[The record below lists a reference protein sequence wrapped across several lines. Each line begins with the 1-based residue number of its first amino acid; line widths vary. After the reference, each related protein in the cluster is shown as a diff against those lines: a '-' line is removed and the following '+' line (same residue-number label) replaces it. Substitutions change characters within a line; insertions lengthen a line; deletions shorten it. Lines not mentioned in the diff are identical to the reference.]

1 MDADRAPASTET
13 ELYSRLLGLSQVA
26 AWPQRA
32 WKRVQH
38 LFTQEG
44 IHGAVLS
51 LRRFG
56 PASAFF
62 SFYYGLAERVFLSS
76 CARVNTKVGKPVIR
90 SVYLRRGGGRGELVP
105 GASDLDF
112 FLVLEEMSAAEEML
126 FLKEFWDRFRYW
138 KKFFPFLGETL
149 MGDRNELA
157 NWFHTPTV
165 RSFEAGFSWTLLRGK
180 AELALLGAARKPL
193 LRDVFSECAKCYWA
207 VLHPIVREE
216 NLALNANEP
225 RSLRFRN
232 SAKAALDLFRMHH
245 SFVGGGLSTSQLDA
259 LWKSS
264 RTGLITLLPKEKY
277 GDLSALKNLLELRDP
292 LPRNEALFEL
302 FAAIVYRC
310 VLAMDEI
317 AKALEAGAA
326 TEEGGLRRFTP
337 LSSGTKV
344 LESGNK
350 IGKDH
355 YSLSVREVF
364 AERMILRNRAFIRRT
379 LVSDATAHMVFPF
392 YANPSYEEFRQVL
405 TDLRVASTSFNK
417 SSVALPLTEATL
429 SELERSSFL
438 DSPFHAFHEH
448 QETKLGDDGQ
458 VYSSSYSARSHE
470 LPENILQK
478 TYAEASLTIRFQPP
492 PDFVFL
498 VENLVALVLQ
508 LRVAEECGEIAT
520 DFYSA
525 LARYSERHPLRAN
538 YLKDQMGKYL
548 NLCNE
553 DEDRFWADVTSLID
567 KLGEKY
573 PHRAALVRS
582 QVDSIKN
589 RKYDADWKL
598 QLATTDL
605 WVEITPF
612 LRLEMNSLR
621 DRYFAVKSQ
630 LKL

>member
-1 MDADRAPASTET
+1 MDAERAPES
-13 ELYSRLLGLSQVA
+13 ELYRGLLRAAQALSWPSQAFKAARGFFTQPGIHEAVLGLRGNSA
-26 AWPQRA
+26 ADA
-32 WKRVQH
+32 A
-38 LFTQEG
+38 F
-44 IHGAVLS
+44 
-51 LRRFG
+51 
-56 PASAFF
+56 SA
-62 SFYYGLAERVFLSS
+62 YYKLAETVFLHS
-76 CARVNTKVGKPVIR
+76 CARVNRKVGKPVIR
-90 SVYLRRGGGRGELVP
+90 SVYMRRGGGRGELVP

-126 FLKEFWDRFRYW
+126 FLKEFWDGFRYW

-165 RSFEAGFSWTLLRGK
+165 RSFEAAYSWTLLRGQPELK
-180 AELALLGAARKPL
+180 ALGEPRRPL

-207 VLHPIVREE
+207 VLHPVVREE
-216 NLALNANEP
+216 SLSIRATEP
-225 RSLRFRN
+225 RTLRFRN
-232 SAKAALDLFRMHH
+232 SAKSALDLFRMHH
-245 SFVGGGLSTSQLDA
+245 SFAGAPLPKNELDR
-259 LWKSS
+259 LWKAS
-264 RTGLITLLPKEKY
+264 RGELLSLLPEEKY
-277 GDLSALKNLLELRDP
+277 GDLAPLRNLLELKEP
-292 LPRNEALFEL
+292 LPQDEALFGL
-302 FAAIVYRC
+302 FSRVIYKALLC
-310 VLAMDEI
+310 MHEI
-317 AKALEAGAA
+317 AEALEKGSA
-326 TEEGGLRRFTP
+326 TEEGGMRRFAP

-364 AERMILRNRAFIRRT
+364 AERMILRNKAFIRRT

-392 YANPSYEEFRQVL
+392 YALPSFEDFRQVL

-429 SELERSSFL
+429 AELERSSFL

-448 QETKLGDDGQ
+448 QETRLGEDGQ
-458 VYSSSYSARSHE
+458 VYSSSYSARSHD

-478 TYAEASLTIRFQPP
+478 TYAEASLAIRFQPP

-553 DEDRFWADVTSLID
+553 DEDRFWAEVSGLVN

-573 PHRAALVRS
+573 PHRASLVRA

-605 WVEITPF
+605 WVELTPF

-621 DRYFAVKSQ
+621 DRYFPEKAQ

>member
-1 MDADRAPASTET
+1 MNHQKALHQDLLRWLSRAGALGSMPANSVA
-13 ELYSRLLGLSQVA
+13 RL
-26 AWPQRA
+26 RD
-32 WKRVQH
+32 
-38 LFTQEG
+38 LFTQDG
-44 IHGAVLS
+44 VHRVVLR
-51 LRRFG
+51 LRRYALPSFLFERYYSL
-56 PASAFF
+56 ASSVFVF
-62 SFYYGLAERVFLSS
+62 TCERVN
-76 CARVNTKVGKPVIR
+76 ARMGKPAI
-90 SVYLRRGGGRGELVP
+90 SAIYLRRGGGRGEVVP

-112 FLVLEEMSAAEEML
+112 FLVLEELSAEQEML
-126 FLKEFWDRFRYW
+126 FLKEFWNRFRFW
-138 KKFFPFLGETL
+138 KKLFPFLGETL
-149 MGDRNELA
+149 MADRNELA

-165 RSFEAGFSWTLLRGK
+165 RSFEAAFSWKLLWGLH
-180 AELALLGAARKPL
+180 ELEALGQPRRPL

-216 NLALNANEP
+216 NLEITASDP

-232 SAKAALDLFRMHH
+232 SAKSALDLFRMHYA
-245 SFVGGGLSTSQLDA
+245 FVSGLVSEDEKKKA
-259 LWKSS
+259 ELWTAS
-264 RTGLITLLPKEKY
+264 REELVELLPVSVY
-277 GDLSALKNLLELRDP
+277 GEGPRKLVALLQLRDP
-292 LPRNEALFEL
+292 LPRGDEL
-302 FAAIVYRC
+302 FTLFTGVIHRALLC
-310 VLAMDEI
+310 MDEI
-317 AKALEAGAA
+317 ALALGKGAA
-326 TEEGGLRRFTP
+326 TEEGGVRKFSP
-337 LSSGTKV
+337 ISSGTKV
-344 LESGNK
+344 LQSGNK
-350 IGKDH
+350 IGRDH

-364 AERMILRNRAFIRRT
+364 AERMILRNKHCIRRT

-392 YANPSYEEFRQVL
+392 FRNPTLEVFREVL

-429 SELERSSFL
+429 TELERSSFL

-448 QETKLGDDGQ
+448 QESKLGEDGH
-458 VYSSSYSARSHE
+458 VHSSCYSARSHD

-478 TYAEASLTIRFQPP
+478 TYAEVSLSIRFQPP
-492 PDFVFL
+492 PDFVYL

-525 LARYSERHPLRAN
+525 LARYSERHPLRAH

-553 DEDRFWADVTSLID
+553 DEDKYWAEVSRLTDE
-567 KLGEKY
+567 LGIKY
-573 PHRAALVRS
+573 PHRASLVRS
-582 QVDSIKN
+582 QVDAIKN

-605 WVEITPF
+605 WVELTPF

-621 DRYFAVKSQ
+621 DRYFPVKAQ

>member
-1 MDADRAPASTET
+1 MDAERAPEP
-13 ELYSRLLGLSQVA
+13 ELYRWLSWAGHLISGPMRMVQSSRT
-26 AWPQRA
+26 
-32 WKRVQH
+32 
-38 LFTQEG
+38 LFTQRG
-44 IHGAVLS
+44 LQSVVLRLRS
-51 LRRFG
+51 L
-56 PASAFF
+56 PLAEAFF
-62 SFYYGLAERVFLSS
+62 RFSYLLAERVFLFS
-76 CARVNTKVGKPVIR
+76 CAKVNRVVGRRVIR
-90 SVYLRRGGGRGELVP
+90 SAYLRRGGGRGELLP

-126 FLKEFWDRFRYW
+126 FLKEFWDRFRFW
-138 KKFFPFLGETL
+138 KKYFPFLGETL

-165 RSFEAGFSWTLLRGK
+165 RSFEASYSWTLLVGEN
-180 AELALLGAARKPL
+180 ELARLGVSPKPL

-207 VLHPIVREE
+207 LLHPILREE
-216 NLALNANEP
+216 NLELSGIDP
-225 RSLRFRN
+225 SSIPFRN

-245 SFVGGGLSTSQLDA
+245 SFSGEPLSKDELDR
-259 LWKSS
+259 LWSSS
-264 RTGLITLLPKEKY
+264 RLDLIQILPPEKY
-277 GDLSALKNLLELRDP
+277 GDLSALRALLELRDP
-292 LPRNEALFEL
+292 LPRGEALFDL
-302 FAAIVYRC
+302 FCGLIHRSLLC
-310 VLAMDEI
+310 LDEI
-317 AKALEAGAA
+317 ALKLKEGAMQ
-326 TEEGGLRRFTP
+326 EEGGLRSFKP

-350 IGKDH
+350 VGKDH

-364 AERMILRNRAFIRRT
+364 AERMILRNRGFIRRT

-392 YANPSYEEFRQVL
+392 YSLPGLGEFRQIL
-405 TDLRVASTSFNK
+405 ADLRVASISFNK
-417 SSVALPLTEATL
+417 SSVALPLTEAAL

-448 QETKLGDDGQ
+448 QETRIGEDGHIH
-458 VYSSSYSARSHE
+458 SSSYSARSHD
-470 LPENILQK
+470 LPENILRK
-478 TYAEASLTIRFQPP
+478 TYAEASLAIRFQPP

-553 DEDRFWADVTSLID
+553 DEDRFWADVSALID
-567 KLGEKY
+567 RLGDKY
-573 PHRAALVRS
+573 PHRASLVRA
-582 QVDSIKN
+582 QVESLKN

-605 WVEITPF
+605 WVELTPF

-621 DRYFAVKSQ
+621 DRYFREKSQ